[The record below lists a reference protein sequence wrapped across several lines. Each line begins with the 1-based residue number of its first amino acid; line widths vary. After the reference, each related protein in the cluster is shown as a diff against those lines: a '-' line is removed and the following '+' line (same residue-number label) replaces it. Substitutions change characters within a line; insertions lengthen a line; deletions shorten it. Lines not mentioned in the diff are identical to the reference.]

1 MYDKIQSAIETL
13 NMAVEW
19 IEFQGYTELD
29 SETLKK
35 CKEAIAKLEGA

>member
-1 MYDKIQSAIETL
+1 MSSALEAL
-13 NMAVEW
+13 KMAVEW

-35 CKEAIAKLEGA
+35 CKEAITELERGV